1 LRSFCGFGSFLFVFR
16 EQNQKSWWQFPF
28 FRKSQSRQETA
39 VLRWLG
45 FGSSADLQP
54 KAPTPEQE
62 QMKKVGLFYSYFY
75 YIFRQL

>member
-1 LRSFCGFGSFLFVFR
+1 MHYSQSNFR
-16 EQNQKSWWQFPF
+16 DEVKKSEKQASYFSI

-45 FGSSADLQP
+45 FGSAADLQP

-62 QMKKVGLFYSYFY
+62 QMKKVCSFT
-75 YIFRQL
+75 RD